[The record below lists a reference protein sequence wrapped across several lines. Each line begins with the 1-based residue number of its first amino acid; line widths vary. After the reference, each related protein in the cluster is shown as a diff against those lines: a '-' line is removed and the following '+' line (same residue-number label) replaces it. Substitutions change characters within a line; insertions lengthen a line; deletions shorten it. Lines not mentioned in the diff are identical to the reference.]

1 MAGALLPVR
10 SLSAWLLL
18 ALTTCCY
25 AVLWLGRERVGTIV
39 FDAGSVVPAFTL
51 IIVVLAAIAA
61 GMFLTTRL
69 VAFRRLI
76 VLHASISLAS
86 VFVLTYPVELLVLFA
101 VANVAPACLYEQ
113 YPRSL
118 VFALL
123 YTVSLS
129 AVILVVYALSLVDM
143 VVLLMMIW
151 SITLAAAMYT
161 RHREEG
167 IVLRRYIDQLEENVT
182 ALTRANYLS
191 QEYAKGIEEVSRVA
205 ERRRLTRDIHD
216 VVGYTLTNTI
226 MMIEAVKVMLRAEP
240 DRVPDFVE
248 SIRTNTEGGLAEIKR
263 MLSEVR
269 DREGPR
275 ETVFWAIKKLIQVF
289 TTSTRV
295 QVAIEA
301 GNISWSDLD
310 LHADC
315 VYHFVQEALV
325 NAFRHGRATGVT
337 ITMWDHDTEMC
348 VAVSDNGVGTE
359 KPPTPN
365 IGIAGMIERAQ
376 ALGGSVVVS
385 NHVGGFEIGLHIPKA
400 TTAEA
405 TSRGA

>member
-25 AVLWLGRERVGTIV
+25 AVLWLGRERVGTMV
-39 FDAGSVVPAFTL
+39 MDTRNVVPVFTWV
-51 IIVVLAAIAA
+51 IVVLAAIAA
-61 GMFLTTRL
+61 GMFLTVRL

-86 VFVLTYPVELLVLFA
+86 VFLLTYPLELLVIFA
-101 VANVAPACLYEQ
+101 VVNVAPACLYEQ

-123 YTVSLS
+123 YTAALS
-129 AVILVVYALSLVDM
+129 TAVLVVYALSLLDTA
-143 VVLLMMIW
+143 VLLMMIW
-151 SITLAAAMYT
+151 AITLAIAMYS
-161 RHREEG
+161 RYREEG
-167 IVLRRYIDQLEENVT
+167 IELRKYIDQLEENVT
-182 ALTRANYLS
+182 SLTRANYLS

-226 MMIEAVKVMLRAEP
+226 MMMEAVKVMLRTEP
-240 DRVPDFVE
+240 QRVPGFVE
-248 SIRTNTEGGLAEIKR
+248 SIRTNTEGGLADIKR
-263 MLSEVR
+263 MLREVR

-275 ETVFWAIKKLIQVF
+275 ETVFWAIKRLIQVF
-289 TTSTRV
+289 TMSTRV

-301 GNISWSDLD
+301 GNVSWSDLD

-325 NAFRHGRATGVT
+325 NAFRHGRATRVT
-337 ITMWDHDTEMC
+337 ITMWDHGTEIC
-348 VAVSDNGVGTE
+348 VALSDNGVGTE

-365 IGIAGMIERAQ
+365 IGISGMIERAESV
-376 ALGGSVVVS
+376 GGRIVVS

-400 TTAEA
+400 VSIEA
-405 TSRGA
+405 DSNGG